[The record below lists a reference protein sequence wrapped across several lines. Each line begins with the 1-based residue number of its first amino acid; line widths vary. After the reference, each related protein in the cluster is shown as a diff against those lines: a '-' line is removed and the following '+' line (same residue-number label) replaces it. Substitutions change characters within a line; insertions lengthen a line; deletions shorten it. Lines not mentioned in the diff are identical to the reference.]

1 MTTDSLTFADN
12 TSGMIAPPP
21 TLEFQLEEQDHL
33 AAIRAVQKRLL
44 RGASRPGWLP
54 IIVRLLIWMCIGAT
68 ISLLFQGRGQQLLTW
83 GPLLLVALLLV
94 QVLWQQRRV
103 LALAARSQSRD
114 YCLAITPTG
123 LDIRTTDEHQQIPWS
138 AMAPA
143 ERTPS
148 HLLLHWNSFKAL
160 AIPYAALGDEA
171 QREAFLA
178 ALGQYLSIVAAP
190 VAAAPPV
197 PPQAQSWGRA
207 LLDNLVAGAFLLA
220 FRTNG
225 TSRLRAGVPELLL
238 LLGAEILLIL
248 SGDLLREGW
257 PGQLHPAGIAAFIA
271 GIPWVL
277 LAAWAT
283 AAFAGKGDKF
293 LPGAIALCALGFV
306 SNLLWQLLSLIPE
319 AGWQALGKG
328 ASLLYPTL
336 LLWVALASIIAL
348 CRLHGLVSEQRLGA
362 ALAVLLLLILPT
374 LALYGGDGRIWIGTG
389 SEETDTGDE
398 EDQQRQRWQAATR
411 EAMLYRQPQLLQQA
425 LERISAGTP
434 GRSELY
440 FVGVAGNASQDVFA
454 REVQSTAQ
462 LLGQR
467 FDNAN
472 RQLLLINNPD
482 TLETYPAASRTAL
495 EQVLQGMGQ
504 RMNREEDVLFL
515 FLTSHGSADHRFD
528 LSLWLYDF
536 PGLTPA
542 ALKEMLDG
550 AGIRHRV
557 IVVSACY
564 SGGFIAPLAGPDT
577 LVIAASRADRNS
589 HGCSHEADWTFFG
602 QAYINEALRQGLDF
616 EAAFHH
622 ARQQVALREQQEKLT
637 PSEPQ
642 MAMGDNI
649 RARLQAL
656 EATRQ

>member
-1 MTTDSLTFADN
+1 M
-12 TSGMIAPPP
+12 
-21 TLEFQLEEQDHL
+21 LEFRLEEQDHL
-33 AAIRAVQKRLL
+33 TAIRAVQQRLL
-44 RGASRPGWLP
+44 RGASRPGWRP
-54 IIVRLLIWMCIGAT
+54 FVIRLLIWMCIGAA
-68 ISLLFQGRGQQLLTW
+68 ISLLFQGRGQQLVTW
-83 GPLLLVALLLV
+83 GPLLFIALLLV
-94 QVLWQQRRV
+94 QILWQQRRV

-114 YCLAITPTG
+114 YCLAIAPTG
-123 LDIRTTDEHQQIPWS
+123 LDIRTTDEHLQIPWS

-148 HLLLHWNSFKAL
+148 HLVLHWNSFKAL
-160 AIPYAALGDEA
+160 AIPYAALGDEV

-178 ALGQYLSIVAAP
+178 ALCQYLDVVATPTAA
-190 VAAAPPV
+190 VAVTPSTPA
-197 PPQAQSWGRA
+197 SWGRM
-207 LLDNLVAGAFLLA
+207 LLDNIFAGTLLLA
-220 FRTNG
+220 FRPAATA
-225 TSRLRAGVPELLL
+225 RLRSGVPQLLG

-248 SGDLLREGW
+248 GGDLLREGL

-277 LAAWAT
+277 LSAWAT
-283 AAFAGKGDKF
+283 AAFAGKGEKF

-306 SNLLWQLLSLIPE
+306 SNLLWQLLGLVPE

-328 ASLLYPTL
+328 ASLLYPIL
-336 LLWVALASIIAL
+336 LVWVALASIVAL
-348 CRLHGLVSEQRLGA
+348 CRLHGLANEQRLGA
-362 ALAVLLLLILPT
+362 VLAVLLLLILPT
-374 LALYGGDGRIWIGTG
+374 LALYGGDGRIWIGIG
-389 SEETDTGDE
+389 REESDTEAE

-425 LERISAGTP
+425 LARVSTGTI
-434 GRSELY
+434 GRPELY

-467 FDNAN
+467 FDNAS
-472 RQLLLINNPD
+472 RQVLLINNPD

-495 EQVLQGMGQ
+495 EQVLQGIGQ
-504 RMNREEDVLFL
+504 RMNREEDILFL

-528 LSLWLYDF
+528 LSLWPYDF

-542 ALKEMLDG
+542 ALKELLDG
-550 AGIRHRV
+550 AGVRHRV

-602 QAYINEALRQGLDF
+602 QAYINEALRQGLGF
-616 EAAFHH
+616 EAAFHQ

-656 EATRQ
+656 ETAAQ